1 MFHLITRVEFKAGS
15 NLIVLSVLGIEL
27 GSPLEVTCVH
37 PSLGDFNLQGG
48 RCCEQDEAWSH
59 LWVQLPD
66 DLLTRSVALDEL
78 VDLSA
83 PEFPNLQNGVAAA
96 TPEGDWNNANVLHFT
111 TFASL
116 QW

>member
-96 TPEGDWNNANVLHFT
+96 TPEGDWNNAKT
-111 TFASL
+111 
-116 QW
+116 